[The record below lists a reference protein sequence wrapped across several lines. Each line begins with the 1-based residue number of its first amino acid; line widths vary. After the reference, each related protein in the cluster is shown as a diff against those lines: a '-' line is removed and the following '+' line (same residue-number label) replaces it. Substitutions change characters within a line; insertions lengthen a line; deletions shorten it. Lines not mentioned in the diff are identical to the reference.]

1 MTSQASALRG
11 GLGYQQIADLLR
23 ARVARGEL
31 RPGDRVTSVRELAG
45 QVGVNVNTVARAY
58 AELARE
64 GVLVSHAGGGTRV
77 AATAEAGLFQR
88 ARQARLQELVG
99 GVVLQTL
106 GLGYRPEQI
115 EAALLGQLTRWSAV
129 EPPERVEPSLDESAV
144 LFAGSHDP
152 TLDLLAARLRRR
164 DPPVWLSTTFTGS
177 LEGLMALAHD
187 EAHLAGCHLLDEQ
200 TGDYNAPFVARLLPG
215 QAVLLVTLAQ
225 REQGLIVRSGNPF
238 DIATVA
244 DLLRPG
250 VSFAGRQRGSGTQVL
265 LEFGLRRA
273 GLDPA
278 ALQTDGRVYRT
289 HSAVAGAVAE
299 GGATAGL
306 GIRAAARA
314 FGLDFVPVA
323 TERYE
328 LAIPERLIEQP
339 GPRAVLATLEEDG
352 FQRTVRELGG
362 YDIAQAGQRR
372 RVGGSA
378 GTRM

>member
-1 MTSQASALRG
+1 MTSDAPALRG

-45 QVGVNVNTVARAY
+45 QLGVNVNTVARAY
-58 AELARE
+58 AGLARE
-64 GVLVSHAGGGTRV
+64 GVLVTHAGGGTRV
-77 AATAEAGLFQR
+77 AATAEAGLFQQVR
-88 ARQARLQELVG
+88 LARLQELVG
-99 GVVLQTL
+99 GVVLQAL

-115 EAALLGQLTRWSAV
+115 EAALLGQLTRWSVV
-129 EPPERVEPSLDESAV
+129 EPAARAESSLDDSV
-144 LFAGSHDP
+144 LLFAGSHDP
-152 TLDLLAARLRRR
+152 TLDLLAARLGRR
-164 DPPVWLSTTFTGS
+164 DPPVWLSTSFTGS
-177 LEGLMALAHD
+177 LEGLMALAH
-187 EAHLAGCHLLDEQ
+187 EQAHLAGCHLLDEQ
-200 TGDYNAPFVARLLPG
+200 TGEYNAPFVARLLPG
-215 QAVLLVTLAQ
+215 QMVLLVTLAQ

-238 DIATVA
+238 DITTLA
-244 DLLRPG
+244 DLVRPG
-250 VSFAGRQRGSGTQVL
+250 ISFAGRQRGSGTQVL
-265 LEFGLRRA
+265 LEVGLRRA

-278 ALQTDGRVYRT
+278 AVRTNDRVYQT

-328 LAIPERLIEQP
+328 LAIPERLIDQP
-339 GPRAVLATLEEDG
+339 GPRAVLATLEDDG

-362 YDIAQAGQRR
+362 YDVAETGQRR

-378 GTRM
+378 ESRG